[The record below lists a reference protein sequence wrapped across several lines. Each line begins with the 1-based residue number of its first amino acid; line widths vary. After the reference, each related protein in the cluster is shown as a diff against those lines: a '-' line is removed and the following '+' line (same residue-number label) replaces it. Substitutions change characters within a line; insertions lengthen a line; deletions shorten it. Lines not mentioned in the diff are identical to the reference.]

1 MEKVDKDQ
9 TIDETKSKLKASR
22 EQLEAELEFQLQDIK
37 KDAANIGKQILLVG
51 GGLYL
56 SWKLIKSLTK
66 SKKKKEEKKERRYD
80 RYESSKNKNKGP
92 GFGKMLLH
100 QIVTMAVVAL
110 TDEVK
115 QALNKDRRVN
125 DRKKNS

>member
-9 TIDETKSKLKASR
+9 TIDETKTKLKASR
-22 EQLEAELEFQLQDIK
+22 EQLEAELEYQLQDIK
-37 KDAANIGKQILLVG
+37 KDAANIGKQVLLVG

-80 RYESSKNKNKGP
+80 RYESSKNKNKAP

-115 QALNKDRRVN
+115 QALKKDTRVN